1 MAAQSITV
9 NLPENLYKR
18 IRQTAEDTNRPLETV
33 LLESLALLFGEATIN
48 GKSLDSVLL
57 SLSDEQL
64 LGVVEQ
70 RLPWLDSMRLRE
82 LMDIDRRL
90 GLTATEQ
97 AELNALLEE
106 VDRQMIVRSQAL
118 ALLQKRGHNI
128 RQYLIAGD

>member
-1 MAAQSITV
+1 MTAQSITV

-57 SLSDEQL
+57 SLRDEQL

>member
-1 MAAQSITV
+1 MTAQSITV